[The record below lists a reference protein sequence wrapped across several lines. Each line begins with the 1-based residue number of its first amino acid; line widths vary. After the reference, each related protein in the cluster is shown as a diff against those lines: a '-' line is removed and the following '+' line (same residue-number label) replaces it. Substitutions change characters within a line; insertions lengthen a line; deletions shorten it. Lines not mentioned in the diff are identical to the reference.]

1 MKHIESIHLLPDKID
16 IGLFVSGSVAARN
29 LLFTNRELEAQPKEQ
44 KQKFSVYDNHEDKE
58 SKDIEEGTGFPLAFY
73 LEQAGITD
81 VDEVK
86 TRSVDGFESVVSEM
100 RSRRYYFPGLVAGSS
115 EGREPREAFVSFYKD
130 GKRVKYFPHPTI
142 MFGQQGL
149 DDKNK
154 DFFGKGIR
162 YLITGNRD
170 RAFWAKGNLLSC
182 SRYFSLDQI
191 FALNETGEDAIEQAR
206 VLLVDDESNETGGQ
220 AGEAGKSEKS
230 CVVPIIRLGNHFWK
244 EELEIKCASKD
255 IYAADASGREFRIDP
270 SSDNWLFFTG
280 PELKQIGFYDGEH
293 IIEEFAGIRAGEIE
307 RNSKEKEVRIPAN
320 KEQGD
325 FYIRVIREKRELA
338 RYDYTLQELMEVYA
352 DLLKEDEYEYYNHN
366 MNNGQGGIRK
376 VTARGWKAAQ
386 LLELLPEIPDQE
398 FIESGAL
405 LFQVFTK
412 DAYKEKMAAEGNELT
427 AYRFI
432 LAYEQDQ
439 RTQTGLEKGDTS
451 EWDDADLHFAPIKG
465 NTPFRIYCGK
475 SSANPAVYKNVEG
488 ITVELI

>member
-1 MKHIESIHLLPDKID
+1 MKHMKSIYLLPDKID
-16 IGLFVSGSVAARN
+16 IGVFISGSVAERN
-29 LLFTNRELEAQPKEQ
+29 LLFTSAELEEQPKVQ
-44 KQKFSVYDNHEDKE
+44 KQIFSVYDNHENKE

-100 RSRRYYFPGLVAGSS
+100 RSKRYYFPGLVTGDS
-115 EGREPREAFVSFYKD
+115 EGREPREAFVSFYKN
-130 GKRVKYFPHPTI
+130 GKQVKFFPHPTI

-154 DFFGKGIR
+154 DFFGKGLR

-170 RAFWAKGNLLSC
+170 RAFWVKGDLLRC

-191 FALNETGEDAIEQAR
+191 FALNETGEDAI
-206 VLLVDDESNETGGQ
+206 GQ
-220 AGEAGKSEKS
+220 AKLSFEEEPDGTCGMS
-230 CVVPIIRLGNHFWK
+230 CVVPVIRLGDHFWK
-244 EELEIKCASKD
+244 EELEIESVSKD
-255 IYAADASGREFRIDP
+255 IYAVDASGKELRMDP

-280 PELKQIGFYDGEH
+280 SDLKHIGFYDGEH
-293 IIEEFAGIRAGEIE
+293 VIEEFVGIRAGLIGVS
-307 RNSKEKEVRIPAN
+307 SKEKEVRIPAK

-325 FYIRVIREKRELA
+325 FYIRVIRERKELA
-338 RYDYTLQELMEVYA
+338 RYDYTLEELSDRYG
-352 DLLKEDEYEYYNHN
+352 DLLQVDEYEYYNHN
-366 MNNGQGGIRK
+366 MNKGQGGIRK

-412 DAYKEKMAAEGNELT
+412 DAYKEKMAAEGSELT

-439 RTQTGLEKGDTS
+439 RTQTGMEKGDTS
-451 EWDDADLHFAPIKG
+451 GWDDADLHFAPIKG

-488 ITVELI
+488 ITIELI